1 MSRFSKMNDLIRS
14 FAGMKLGDVEHVG
27 REVQLHGKLWEQE
40 IGIALG
46 ATREEL
52 ESINYIASVDI
63 PGHFNRRNGVA
74 NHCKTTG
81 KANVCMGSVLN
92 TYRHLRDELT
102 HLTVIQYQQRGS
114 WKHVTSIYQLDISG
128 MLKEFFGDISY
139 EEVETLDN
147 IIKNIPP
154 GRFDKVQKNQIYGD
168 FKKDLQ
174 NKSGIM
180 SLNPK
185 VDSRSQRRLQCSF
198 NITKF
203 LDRFGD
209 KCIFR
214 GEGNR
219 FYESYISPKVKSEQ
233 RTFKG

>member
-1 MSRFSKMNDLIRS
+1 MLRFLRMNDLVRA
-14 FAGMKLGDVEHVG
+14 FTALNLRDMEHMG
-27 REVQLHGKLWEQE
+27 REVQRHGKMWEQE
-40 IGIALG
+40 IGIVLG

-52 ESINYIASVDI
+52 ENISYIASIDI
-63 PGHFNRRNGVA
+63 PKHLNRRNGVA

-81 KANVCMGSVLN
+81 GDIVCMGSALN
-92 TYRHLRDELT
+92 TYRHLRDELA

-114 WKHVTSIYQLDISG
+114 WKHVTSIYQLDISD

-139 EEVETLDN
+139 EEVETLDD
-147 IIKNIPP
+147 IIKNLPP

-180 SLNPK
+180 RLNPK
-185 VDSRSQRRLQCSF
+185 VDSRTQRRLQCSF
-198 NITKF
+198 HITEF

-214 GEGNR
+214 GEGNQ
-219 FYESYISPKVKSEQ
+219 FYESYISPKVKSE
-233 RTFKG
+233 RRSFN